1 MYIRMYVCVCV
12 RERVCVSECV
22 REHIHIQI
30 YIGCIYNIYNI
41 HTPRLPHGRWHKR
54 TSALADGMR
63 CSATAVPAGPAA
75 LCRRKR
81 SWQRGGPA
89 PAGAGRRQPE
99 GRGAC
104 RE

>member
-1 MYIRMYVCVCV
+1 M
-12 RERVCVSECV
+12 SECV

-63 CSATAVPAGPAA
+63 CSATAVGEGPAA
-75 LCRRKR
+75 LGRRKG

-99 GRGAC
+99 GGLGAC

>member
-1 MYIRMYVCVCV
+1 M
-12 RERVCVSECV
+12 SECV

-63 CSATAVPAGPAA
+63 CSATAEPEGPAA
-75 LCRRKR
+75 LCRTRG

-99 GRGAC
+99 GPGAC